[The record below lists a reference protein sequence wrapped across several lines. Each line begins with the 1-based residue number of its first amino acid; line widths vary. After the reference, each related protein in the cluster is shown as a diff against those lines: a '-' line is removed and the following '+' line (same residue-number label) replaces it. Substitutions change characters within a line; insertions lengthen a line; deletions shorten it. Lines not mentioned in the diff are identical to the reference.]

1 MSGTLPVLGGLA
13 VDLVGPI
20 VGGEVGAL
28 AALVPQATYALS
40 AGSVPDS
47 LSVPLMVSYA
57 PAADPTAPATL
68 TIETPP
74 SLAFLPS
81 QSATLSIVEQPGAVR
96 VYEIAA
102 VAVEQLASGESG
114 AQLSLTGSTPYLT
127 EGPPGLLSTVGAVSG
142 TYSLVDGTYSFGGSN
157 LPGTLAGL
165 DAPTDLSFSRS
176 SEGSIIATQESL
188 LTPGIFDSDV
198 TVTVSG
204 TIGVLDA
211 TPITATASV
220 NTLSGS
226 VADVELRGLSGDV
239 TFSVAPTPASQLTL
253 NDFNA
258 FQSSVSF
265 VTEPEACILWDG
277 DATLEGIVY
286 GSGDTTYYTL
296 AGTTATDLS
305 IPVSLFTRAENTQ
318 PIVLSNEV
326 IPGSPPTTSGL
337 TIAYP
342 FSTTAFSGFG
352 QVSLDFAT
360 CALSVGGTAIMQFGA
375 LGPAGQALE
384 QALSGPTGLQVQAGS
399 LFGPSGQLP
408 PNVVIARAVYQA
420 EQVAGTLAAQA
431 QEYVNT
437 AAKETRTAQGM
448 QQQLTDAQTAAQQA
462 QAAQS
467 AAQTKLN
474 NTQANAY
481 LESVAA
487 VYSEDALQA
496 EAAQQNAEV
505 AFASVD
511 AASTELAAA
520 TT

>member
-1 MSGTLPVLGGLA
+1 
-13 VDLVGPI
+13 
-20 VGGEVGAL
+20 
-28 AALVPQATYALS
+28 
-40 AGSVPDS
+40 
-47 LSVPLMVSYA
+47 
-57 PAADPTAPATL
+57 
-68 TIETPP
+68 
-74 SLAFLPS
+74 
-81 QSATLSIVEQPGAVR
+81 
-96 VYEIAA
+96 
-102 VAVEQLASGESG
+102 
-114 AQLSLTGSTPYLT
+114 
-127 EGPPGLLSTVGAVSG
+127 
-142 TYSLVDGTYSFGGSN
+142 
-157 LPGTLAGL
+157 
-165 DAPTDLSFSRS
+165 
-176 SEGSIIATQESL
+176 
-188 LTPGIFDSDV
+188 
-198 TVTVSG
+198 
-204 TIGVLDA
+204 
-211 TPITATASV
+211 
-220 NTLSGS
+220 
-226 VADVELRGLSGDV
+226 
-239 TFSVAPTPASQLTL
+239 LTL

-474 NTQANAY
+474 NAQANAY

-520 TT
+520 TTQVADTQAGLNRVSTSIQTATSAATTAEKNAQALREQSNQAAHPKILELTLQITYCQTCEVTIIVGIDGQFDFSGPWVLDFGFDYRYESSGATAEIDVGVSFEEARQFSADIFGASANLDITASGSFGLAMVGVVPVSLDDVSFTAQLQGAVDVWASVWCCTWNAQLASVSGQASLQVVPQPTEYSVSLELQVGPFEWGPSYGPAQL